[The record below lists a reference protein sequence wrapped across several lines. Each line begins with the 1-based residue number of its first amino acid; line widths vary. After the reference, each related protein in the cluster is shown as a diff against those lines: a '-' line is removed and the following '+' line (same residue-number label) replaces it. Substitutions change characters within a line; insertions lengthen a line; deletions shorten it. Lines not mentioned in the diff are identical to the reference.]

1 MESLVDS
8 PAWPKIVQHEKPVI
22 RACCTLSGETLVGP
36 QGLLVAG
43 FLLPVHWELLK
54 NRTAHDMDTDT
65 NPTPANPEAP
75 KPSVGKQIG
84 SGLKVG
90 LVIIFLLV
98 MTGMVYDMLSADTP
112 KADPAP
118 VVAAAP
124 TDGEIYIDAKAI
136 ITKALKAP
144 STAKFPSSSYAT
156 ITRYSDGYK
165 VSSYVD
171 SQNGF
176 GAMLRSDWSV
186 VFTYVG
192 DQVEVHQV
200 VLDGDELYRKAGE

>member
-1 MESLVDS
+1 M
-8 PAWPKIVQHEKPVI
+8 
-22 RACCTLSGETLVGP
+22 
-36 QGLLVAG
+36 AG

-65 NPTPANPEAP
+65 KPAPANPEAP
-75 KPSVGKQIG
+75 KSSVGKQVG
-84 SGLKVG
+84 NGLKVG

-98 MTGMVYDMLSADTP
+98 MTGIVSDLFSSDTP
-112 KADPAP
+112 KAAPSPA
-118 VVAAAP
+118 VAAAP
-124 TDGEIYIDAKAI
+124 TDGEIYVDAKAI

-171 SQNGF
+171 SENSF
-176 GAMLRSDWSV
+176 GAMLRSEWSV
-186 VFTYVG
+186 MFAYVG